1 MRLITGLIQPSRGE
15 VKWFGG
21 EFHPGDWKPF
31 ERIGYAHGEDVH
43 FEEERASDFLTLL
56 ATIRGETTS
65 VAEDRTEKALDQ
77 VQMTTHAHK
86 RLREM
91 SKGMRQRVKVAQALL
106 FEPEVLLL
114 DEPLNGMDPLSRRAT
129 LDLVRHWGSQPE
141 RTVFIASHVLHE
153 IESVTDKILL
163 LHHGRLLAE
172 GRLAEIRDLIGK
184 RPREVTLTAAE
195 PKAIAATL
203 LEEGLALGMRLE
215 EDRLLLQTHELQR
228 LLRRLSQMG
237 QEGKIQSMDIEDES
251 LESLF
256 DLLVGENA

>member
-1 MRLITGLIQPSRGE
+1 
-15 VKWFGG
+15 
-21 EFHPGDWKPF
+21 
-31 ERIGYAHGEDVH
+31 
-43 FEEERASDFLTLL
+43 
-56 ATIRGETTS
+56 
-65 VAEDRTEKALDQ
+65 
-77 VQMTTHAHK
+77 
-86 RLREM
+86 
-91 SKGMRQRVKVAQALL
+91 
-106 FEPEVLLL
+106 
-114 DEPLNGMDPLSRRAT
+114 
-129 LDLVRHWGSQPE
+129 
-141 RTVFIASHVLHE
+141 HVLHE
-153 IESVTDKILL
+153 IESVTDKILV

-172 GRLAEIRDLIGK
+172 GRLAEIRELIGK

-228 LLRRLSQMG
+228 LLQRLSQMG